1 MPDYTPTIL
10 TVLATLGAAL
20 FTTVISQY
28 FFAPWLEVRKE
39 ILIKQARGRAQIAD
53 EAREFVR
60 ELRKLQLVRDSFV
73 GTRRFSDHWEKAMR
87 EYRTRLDDFGHDFPH
102 LAVPF
107 TRQVS
112 NLITATKW
120 SLEVVY
126 FRKLPENSPID
137 DVAFIS
143 LQLSQATD
151 PTTFPLKRPL
161 HARRGL
167 TRYKKLMKSIND
179 IPFGD

>member
-39 ILIKQARGRAQIAD
+39 ILIREAKGRAQIAD

-60 ELRKLQLVRDSFV
+60 ELRKLQLVRDSFA
-73 GTRRFSDHWEKAMR
+73 GTQRFSEHWAKAMG
-87 EYRTRLDDFGHDFPH
+87 EYRARLDHFGRDFPH

-107 TRQVS
+107 RKQVS
-112 NLITATKW
+112 NLITATRW

-126 FRKLPENSPID
+126 FRKSPESCPVD

-143 LQLSQATD
+143 LQLSKATD
-151 PTTFPLKRPL
+151 PTTFPPKRLL

-167 TRYKKLMKSIND
+167 ARYKKLMKSIKD
-179 IPFGD
+179 IPFGE